1 LVALRSL
8 PELAAAI
15 SADFARAKIRHAVSG
30 AVAMA
35 IHGVVRA
42 TKDLDILVLAPQVR
56 LPEVFA
62 IVRRRGFQGE
72 DPELLKGLR
81 DRGFAE
87 LTSGPVRVEILAPV
101 LPYHHTLPDRAV
113 AVEISGTRVPFVSIE
128 DLVVLKTLW
137 CRLKDV
143 PDIHSLLAAA
153 RHFDAAYVRS
163 TLASILPETDPRHA
177 ELAGWIQRY
186 VGPAK

>member
-1 LVALRSL
+1 MVALRSL

-15 SADFARAKIRHAVSG
+15 SADLAAKRIRHAVSG

-42 TKDLDILVLAPQVR
+42 TKDLDVLVVAPQVQ

-62 IVRRRGFQGE
+62 IVRKHGFDGE
-72 DPELLKGLR
+72 DADLLRGLR
-81 DRGFAE
+81 DHGFAE

-101 LPYHHTLPDRAV
+101 LPYHRTLPDRAV
-113 AVEISGTRVPFVSIE
+113 SVEISGTRVPFVSLE
-128 DLVVLKTLW
+128 DLVILKVLW
-137 CRLKDV
+137 RRLKDV

-153 RHFDAAYVRS
+153 RSFDANYVQS
-163 TLASILPETDPRHA
+163 TLASILPDDDPRHA
-177 ELAGWIQRY
+177 ELASWIRRY
-186 VGPAK
+186 VRPTP